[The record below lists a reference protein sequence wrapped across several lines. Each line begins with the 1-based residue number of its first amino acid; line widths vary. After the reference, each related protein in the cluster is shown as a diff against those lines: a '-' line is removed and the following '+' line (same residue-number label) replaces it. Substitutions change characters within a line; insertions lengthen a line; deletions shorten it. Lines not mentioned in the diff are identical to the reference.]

1 MYRVKVFVG
10 CDRYDLVIIDF
21 DVLHSISNV
30 LRLLH
35 GDVQFKTLAYSVR
48 NKRAALPKILFTPSI
63 LSLHE
68 SVDYALL
75 EYGLIKIRIPFLNLT
90 DGGIMQAFLLNLTAA
105 AK

>member
-1 MYRVKVFVG
+1 MGSEMCIR
-10 CDRYDLVIIDF
+10 DR
-21 DVLHSISNV
+21 
-30 LRLLH
+30 
-35 GDVQFKTLAYSVR
+35 FKTLAHAIR
-48 NKRAALPKILFTPSI
+48 NERAALSKILFTPGI